1 MSQYV
6 ARVSNYLILWKSHF
20 YSIKTDKWVL
30 HFSFIPDCSWTFAL
44 QFYNFSSNEVMA
56 KQYEAL
62 LTYKINR
69 CDHRRPTTIS
79 NNSKVIALFSF
90 YLLIRFVFCPRHVYF
105 RPSWIWYIKRSSS
118 IKHIILMFS
127 CTMYTYMIDLFT
139 LPVPYY
145 YISVEHN
152 YWLAINNQILKLN
165 RIIRYLFLVFW
176 LSDICL
182 WKILI

>member
-1 MSQYV
+1 MS
-6 ARVSNYLILWKSHF
+6 F
-20 YSIKTDKWVL
+20 G
-30 HFSFIPDCSWTFAL
+30 FIPYFKPKPGRSWTFAL
-44 QFYNFSSNEVMA
+44 QFYTFSSNEVMA

-152 YWLAINNQILKLN
+152 YWLAINNQILKL
-165 RIIRYLFLVFW
+165 
-176 LSDICL
+176 
-182 WKILI
+182 LIS

>member
-1 MSQYV
+1 M
-6 ARVSNYLILWKSHF
+6 HF
-20 YSIKTDKWVL
+20 G
-30 HFSFIPDCSWTFAL
+30 FIPDFKPSSGTFVL
-44 QFYNFSSNEVMA
+44 QFYTFSSNEVMA

-90 YLLIRFVFCPRHVYF
+90 YLLIRFVFCLRHVYF
-105 RPSWIWYIKRSSS
+105 RPWWIWYIKSSSS

-139 LPVPYY
+139 FRLPYY

-152 YWLAINNQILKLN
+152 YWLAINNQILKL
-165 RIIRYLFLVFW
+165 
-176 LSDICL
+176 
-182 WKILI
+182 LIS

>member
-1 MSQYV
+1 MNEFCIL
-6 ARVSNYLILWKSHF
+6 VSYQISNR
-20 YSIKTDKWVL
+20 
-30 HFSFIPDCSWTFAL
+30 SWTFAL
-44 QFYNFSSNEVMA
+44 QFYNFPSNEVMA

-118 IKHIILMFS
+118 IKHNILMF
-127 CTMYTYMIDLFT
+127 Y
-139 LPVPYY
+139 VP
-145 YISVEHN
+145 
-152 YWLAINNQILKLN
+152 
-165 RIIRYLFLVFW
+165 
-176 LSDICL
+176 C
-182 WKILI
+182 ILIWLTYLLYQCLIITFQWNIIIDWPSITKS

>member
-1 MSQYV
+1 MFSDITIRSKV
-6 ARVSNYLILWKSHF
+6 ANYLILWKSHF

-30 HFSFIPDCSWTFAL
+30 QFRFFAL
-44 QFYNFSSNEVMA
+44 QLYTFSSNEVMA

-118 IKHIILMFS
+118 IKHNILMF
-127 CTMYTYMIDLFT
+127 Y
-139 LPVPYY
+139 VP
-145 YISVEHN
+145 
-152 YWLAINNQILKLN
+152 
-165 RIIRYLFLVFW
+165 
-176 LSDICL
+176 C
-182 WKILI
+182 ILIWLTYLLYQCLIITFQWNIIIDWPSITKS

>member
-1 MSQYV
+1 M
-6 ARVSNYLILWKSHF
+6 RFTF
-20 YSIKTDKWVL
+20 YSIPNFKP
-30 HFSFIPDCSWTFAL
+30 SSWTFDL
-44 QFYNFSSNEVMA
+44 QFYTFSSNEVMA

-118 IKHIILMFS
+118 IKHIILMF
-127 CTMYTYMIDLFT
+127 Y
-139 LPVPYY
+139 VP
-145 YISVEHN
+145 
-152 YWLAINNQILKLN
+152 
-165 RIIRYLFLVFW
+165 
-176 LSDICL
+176 C
-182 WKILI
+182 ILIWLTYLLYQCLIITFQWNIIIDWPSITKS